1 MGAIG
6 AALLAKEEAQSRKQP
21 HFTSLDQMESLTWQQ
36 EANVPC
42 PFCMNH
48 CQRAVVRFSNGT
60 SWITNN
66 RCERGEILGDP
77 KDVKVRERLKIASE
91 TRNKVPNL
99 YKLRE
104 ELLFADYLD
113 QAEEGMHRLQK
124 SFRAGAAKTGLVPN
138 AVSDTVRR
146 NITIGLPRVLA
157 FWDTMPFWTTFW
169 RSLGFEIQIS
179 SPSTHKMFE
188 EGLSAV
194 TSDTVCFRQNWCTAY
209 PRSGKEESGSYFYA
223 VDCGD
228 RIGKYGINERVHVCS
243 REGYPLVI
251 RQLGFSEK
259 QWGIPFDAPLFYW
272 YREEDKERQLIA
284 YMEQTFSIQPSET
297 KKAVLAGNDAM
308 RQFGSRLKEA
318 GAKVLEE
325 VEKGRYAVVLASRP
339 YQNDALV
346 NHSLPELLTEF
357 GVPVLTADSV
367 RGIENVDLSHSRLD
381 VVNSTTRGCWRPRF
395 WRHRARIWN
404 MSSCKFWMR
413 A

>member
-1 MGAIG
+1 MSPPGDPGAVSGLMGAIG
-6 AALLAKEEAQSRKQP
+6 AALLAKEEAKSRKQP
-21 HFTSLDQMESLTWQQ
+21 HFIGLDQMESLTWQQ

-91 TRNKVPNL
+91 NRNKVPNL

-113 QAEEGMHRLQK
+113 QAEEGDASSAK
-124 SFRAGAAKTGLVPN
+124 SHSERAAAKTGLVPK

-188 EGLSAV
+188 EGLSSGNFRYRSA
-194 TSDTVCFRQNWCTAY
+194 FRQNWCT
-209 PRSGKEESGSYFYA
+209 
-223 VDCGD
+223 
-228 RIGKYGINERVHVCS
+228 GIS
-243 REGYPLVI
+243 
-251 RQLGFSEK
+251 
-259 QWGIPFDAPLFYW
+259 A
-272 YREEDKERQLIA
+272 
-284 YMEQTFSIQPSET
+284 
-297 KKAVLAGNDAM
+297 
-308 RQFGSRLKEA
+308 
-318 GAKVLEE
+318 
-325 VEKGRYAVVLASRP
+325 
-339 YQNDALV
+339 
-346 NHSLPELLTEF
+346 
-357 GVPVLTADSV
+357 
-367 RGIENVDLSHSRLD
+367 
-381 VVNSTTRGCWRPRF
+381 
-395 WRHRARIWN
+395 IW
-404 MSSCKFWMR
+404 
-413 A
+413 